1 MTAPERAEGKWEG
14 GKKRKE
20 NVWRREEGKREKG
33 GGKETEK
40 DIR

>member
-14 GKKRKE
+14 GRKGEE

-33 GGKETEK
+33 RRKGTE